1 MFSYNKAIVL
11 ELCVEIQNLP
21 CQWSR
26 KHSLKQGRRR
36 RWPKLALKSEKK
48 IKRSATDLLSD
59 SLSYSLLKRLVPFV
73 SWSRCYK
80 AWVLWQAAKSRYHVL
95 ASGYCGTISGWF
107 RALSSIIRFL
117 SKLVKRNAYSQ
128 WACTWQTSWSSSG
141 TSAYDCPSVAVL
153 SGWTSTQNAVKLLT
167 IILGE
172 YHIED
177 WVNSTVN
184 VTKPRCGKQKFNRK
198 WFIQWP
204 VVLTKHLQ
212 SLKR

>member
-1 MFSYNKAIVL
+1 MQRKA
-11 ELCVEIQNLP
+11 
-21 CQWSR
+21 
-26 KHSLKQGRRR
+26 
-36 RWPKLALKSEKK
+36 ALQ
-48 IKRSATDLLSD
+48 TCLVSD
-59 SLSYSLLKRLVPFV
+59 SLRKVE
-73 SWSRCYK
+73 RCGKLFFQVTIGVWNYWCHDSF
-80 AWVLWQAAKSRYHVL
+80 WVLVKMLQSLSSSHALGSE
-95 ASGYCGTISGWF
+95 YCGTISGWF
-107 RALSSIIRFL
+107 RSLSSVIRFL

-128 WACTWQTSWSSSG
+128 WACTWQTSWSSRG
-141 TSAYDCPSVAVL
+141 ASAYDCPSVAVL
-153 SGWTSTQNAVKLLT
+153 PGWTSTQNAVKLLT